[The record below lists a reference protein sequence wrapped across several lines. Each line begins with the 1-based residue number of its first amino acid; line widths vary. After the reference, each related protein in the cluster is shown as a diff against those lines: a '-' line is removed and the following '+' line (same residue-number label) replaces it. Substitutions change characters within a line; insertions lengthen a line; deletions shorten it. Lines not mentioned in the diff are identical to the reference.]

1 MNNLMKTLLTILL
14 VMMMFMIMYYCYY
27 GTDLSHLCDS
37 FPMLPNCDKK
47 QKITPTFTPTMA
59 NAVNTRLKELSNLKE
74 QFISVS
80 TPLNVDETNTI
91 IQNLGLRD
99 DELRNMN
106 LAIDDY
112 IDQIMQNEE
121 VKETDKRKTLDLLA
135 QIYAIKLND
144 SINKLNAVSLGEYFK
159 SKPRDVLF
167 TP

>member
-1 MNNLMKTLLTILL
+1 
-14 VMMMFMIMYYCYY
+14 
-27 GTDLSHLCDS
+27 
-37 FPMLPNCDKK
+37 MLPNCNKNESTL
-47 QKITPTFTPTMA
+47 TPTVTPTVTPIFTPTITH
-59 NAVNTRLKELSNLKE
+59 AVNTRLKELSNLKE
-74 QFISVS
+74 QFGNLS
-80 TPLNVDETNTI
+80 TPLNLDETNTI

-99 DELRNMN
+99 DELKNMN

-121 VKETDKRKTLDLLA
+121 IKETDKRKTLDLLS